1 MTRIFGLA
9 GSRRR
14 ASFNAGLLRAAAEL
28 APAGVE
34 VEVHSIAGVPI
45 YDGDLEAETGLPE
58 AVLRLQEG
66 LAAADALLLVTP
78 EYNSGIPGA
87 FKNTIDWMSRPPA
100 GRTLFRGKPV
110 AIIGASPGNFGTTL
124 AQTHWLPVIRTLGM
138 EPWFEG
144 RLMVSRAGELF
155 DGDGTLTDEAT
166 RARLTEF
173 LAGFARFLGRPR
185 D

>member
-9 GSRRR
+9 GSLRR

-34 VEVHSIAGVPI
+34 VEVHSIADVPI

-58 AVLRLQEG
+58 AVVRLQEG

-78 EYNSGIPGA
+78 EYNNGIPGA

-124 AQTHWLPVIRTLGM
+124 AQTHWLPVIRTLGWS
-138 EPWFEG
+138 PG
-144 RLMVSRAGELF
+144 SRA
-155 DGDGTLTDEAT
+155 ASWS
-166 RARLTEF
+166 RARASCST
-173 LAGFARFLGRPR
+173 ATAPSPTRPR
-185 D
+185 APG